1 MNSPSQSRGVVLF
14 LLALSLCLGAH
25 AADDALAQA
34 RALASAGKLAESE
47 SLVREY
53 IQGHSSSAEAHFL
66 LGYVLFRRQE
76 AKESLAEFTA
86 GAAIQRPH
94 ADELKIVASDYVMLG
109 DYGDADKW
117 FTAVIVEKPDDSDA
131 WYLLGRAKFN
141 ESNFTAA
148 VTCFQRAL
156 ALHPK
161 YVDAENN
168 LGLAFLQ
175 LNENDKAEEALQTAI
190 DWQGETPKD
199 AQPFLNLGSMFADQS
214 KFDQAV
220 IYLTKAV
227 ALAPENPKIHEE
239 LARVYTAQQKL
250 PEAQSELEKAVALAP
265 KISGLHFK
273 LGQIYRKEGLR
284 ERAEQEFQICAQLN
298 GAHSSD
304 ATPNPPR

>member
-1 MNSPSQSRGVVLF
+1 MLF
-14 LLALSLCLGAH
+14 LLSLSLSLGLH
-25 AADDALAQA
+25 AADDALTQA
-34 RALASAGKLAESE
+34 RALASAGKLADSE
-47 SLVREY
+47 SILREY
-53 IQGHSSSAEAHFL
+53 IHGHPSSADAHFL

-94 ADELKIVASDYVMLG
+94 ADELKIVASDYVLLG

-117 FTAVIVEKPDDSDA
+117 FTAVVVEKPDDSDT

-141 ESNFTAA
+141 ESNFAAA

-156 ALHPK
+156 ALHPR
-161 YVDAENN
+161 YVEAQNN

-175 LNENDKAEEALQTAI
+175 LNENDKAEAAFQIAI
-190 DWQGETPKD
+190 DWQGEAPRD
-199 AQPFLNLGSMFADQS
+199 AQPFLNLGSMFADQN
-214 KFDQAV
+214 KLDQAV
-220 IYLTKAV
+220 TYLTKAAV
-227 ALAPENPKIHEE
+227 LAPGNPRVHEE

-250 PEAQSELEKAVALAP
+250 PQAQSELEKAVALAP

-273 LGQIYRKEGLR
+273 LGQLYRKEGLR

-298 GAHSSD
+298 STHSSD